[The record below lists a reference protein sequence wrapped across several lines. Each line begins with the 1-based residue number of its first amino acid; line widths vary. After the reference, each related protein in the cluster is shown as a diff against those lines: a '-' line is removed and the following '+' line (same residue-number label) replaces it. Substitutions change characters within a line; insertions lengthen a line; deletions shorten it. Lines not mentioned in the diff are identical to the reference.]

1 MSTRSDQAKQTFVVS
16 ASLSGACYSLAK
28 PRDDIEV
35 NRRISF
41 VRRPDGSARIEVYPM
56 LPRDATWLARIDLS
70 SPASD
75 ELLTAF
81 GAAPTIIPTVNGS
94 SDDPT

>member
-28 PRDDIEV
+28 PRESVEV

-41 VRRPDGSARIEVYPM
+41 VRRPDGSARLEVYPI
-56 LPRDATWLARIDLS
+56 LPDDATWFARIDLS

-75 ELLTAF
+75 ELLAAF
-81 GAAPTIIPTVNGS
+81 GGAELVS
-94 SDDPT
+94 